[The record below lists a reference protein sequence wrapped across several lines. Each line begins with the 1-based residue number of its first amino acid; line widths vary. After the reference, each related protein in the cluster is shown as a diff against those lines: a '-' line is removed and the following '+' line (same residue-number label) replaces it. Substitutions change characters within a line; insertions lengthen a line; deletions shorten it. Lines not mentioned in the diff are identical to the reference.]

1 MNLFG
6 LRPLPTGPA
15 TVPGVPH
22 LPDLEDQRR
31 LIAKARRD
39 ARAWLIRCALML
51 VVAAFAVRTGWLFF
65 GVVLFLLA
73 LLVLQLSHSNY
84 KQAAALERKLELLEA
99 AR

>member
-1 MNLFG
+1 MSLFG
-6 LRPLPTGPA
+6 LRPLPSGPA

-39 ARAWLIRCALML
+39 ARAWLIRCVLMI
-51 VVAAFAVRTGWLFF
+51 VVAAFAVRTGLLFF

-99 AR
+99 AK